1 MKRILSILLS
11 LLLIL
16 SVGAI
21 AVPAMTLNTPDT
33 IRSSLTLEEDGTLS
47 PPGTLTIEPH
57 AVLTVPKGRTL
68 TIPSGTSLAVKGNLD
83 ARGTVRIEKGGRV
96 LWMED
101 GSLKEY
107 IGPDSDI
114 GTDRTPILA
123 IRYGSLEITDNHLNV
138 PTDAMIRVARS
149 AELEPDTIWT
159 MENESEIKYDPNVH
173 VDVQIYGPDV
183 TKESTKDQY
192 SRIITGVGSKNKV
205 LNLLPA
211 STYYWLRDRSQPM
224 NSPKGF
230 WQWFNGL
237 EILGDTTYTQYA
249 QWSDSC
255 REASRQN
262 ESPYTKKEGTVYKNI
277 VYDSSRKTH
286 NQYDLYVPGNLN
298 KKKAQKLI
306 LCIHGGSWSSGSKDD
321 MTYLCARYARKGY
334 ICATLDYRLFNL
346 SLNTSGTKT
355 ADAATNMDQLMDDI
369 QACINHIGIY
379 TSKLGY
385 NITKMATTGYSAGGH
400 LALLYAYSRPD
411 AASIPC
417 KFCFPQVGPADFHRE
432 AWAPGFMQY
441 PMTNDMALSDLV
453 PGYKDMTPDEKEQA
467 IQHISPI
474 SYVNPKTVPTVMTY
488 AAEDVIVGYQ
498 HGIRL
503 DKKLTENGVDHV
515 FVTLKKSNHSSE
527 FDSSSVDQY
536 YQYVNQYLKKYL
548 S

>member
-1 MKRILSILLS
+1 MKRILSLLLS

-21 AVPAMTLNTPDT
+21 AVPAMTVNTPDT
-33 IRSSLTLEEDGTLS
+33 IRSSLTLEEDGCLS
-47 PPGTLTIEPH
+47 SSGMLTVEKH
-57 AVLTVPKGRTL
+57 AVLTVPKGRML
-68 TIPSGTSLAVKGNLD
+68 TIPNAASLAVKGNLD

-114 GTDRTPILA
+114 GTDHTPVLA
-123 IRYGSLEITDNHLNV
+123 IRYGSLEITDNHINV
-138 PTDAMIRVARS
+138 PADAMIRVARS
-149 AELEPDTIWT
+149 ARLESGTFWT
-159 MENESEIKYDPNVH
+159 MEDESEIKYDPNVQ

-183 TKESTKDQY
+183 TKESTKNQY
-192 SRIITGVGSKNKV
+192 ARIITGVGSRNKV

-230 WQWFNGL
+230 WQLFNG
-237 EILGDTTYTQYA
+237 IAVLGDTSFTEYE

-255 REASRQN
+255 RDASRQN
-262 ESPYTKKEGTVYKNI
+262 EPPYTKKEGTIYKDV

-286 NQYDLYVPGNLN
+286 NQYDLYIPGKLN
-298 KKKAQKLI
+298 KKKPQSLI
-306 LCIHGGSWSSGSKDD
+306 LCIHGGSWATGNKHD
-321 MTYLCARYARKGY
+321 MDYLCARYARKGY

-346 SLNTSGTKT
+346 TLNTSGTKT
-355 ADAATNMDQLMDDI
+355 EDAATNMDQLMDDI
-369 QACINHIGIY
+369 QACINHIKIFAA
-379 TSKLGY
+379 KRGY
-385 NITKMATTGYSAGGH
+385 RIDQMATTGYSAGGH
-400 LALLYAYSRPD
+400 LALLYAYSRPK

-417 KFCFPQVGPADFHRE
+417 KFCFPQVGPADFHKE
-432 AWAPGFMQY
+432 AWAPGFLQY
-441 PMTNDMALSDLV
+441 PAAMDLALSDLI
-453 PGYKDMTPDEKEQA
+453 PGYRDMTPDQKEKA

-474 SYVNPKTVPTVMTY
+474 SYVNSKTVPTVMTY

-503 DKKLTENGVDHV
+503 DKKLTDNDVDHV

-527 FDSSSVDQY
+527 FDRSSIDQFYHYVDK
-536 YQYVNQYLKKYL
+536 YLIKYL